1 MSLNLDCVVK
11 INHGIHFLIWAFY
24 AMCIDEI
31 SVFLQAVGANIQS
44 FVLSFTVPE
53 EVALSYIFHPRDIK
67 RKDLNIYVLQIYSV
81 KIMKGNMWCHPLFLF
96 SPMLSMSHFHY
107 PFSFL
112 TPIRLTYFLRF
123 DKSLQTGLYI

>member
-67 RKDLNIYVLQIYSV
+67 RKGLNIYVLQIYSV
-81 KIMKGNMWCHPLFLF
+81 KIMKGKFFFAAFVIYVVPSIIPFLAYVIYVSF
-96 SPMLSMSHFHY
+96 SLSLLLPY
-107 PFSFL
+107 PN
-112 TPIRLTYFLRF
+112 
-123 DKSLQTGLYI
+123 